1 MRPAGRP
8 DERFLLPDTAIVMG
22 EALLLAVSAFAH
34 QDATQRALRRLKYG
48 GAARLARPLA
58 RAALP
63 AFRSLLAVAGP
74 LPLVPVPVHPAR
86 RRERGYNQAGLI
98 AEELGRLTELPVRDL
113 LVRVRPTTKQHRL
126 DRPGRLRNLA
136 GAFILRPGA
145 QPPPALIVVDD
156 ILTTSATLE
165 SCARVLRAADAQLV
179 YGFAIAREI

>member
-1 MRPAGRP
+1 MGPAGRT
-8 DERFLLPDTAIVMG
+8 DERFFLPDAGTVVG
-22 EALLLAVSAFAH
+22 EALLLAVSALAH
-34 QDATQRALRRLKYG
+34 RHATQRALRRLKYG
-48 GAARLARPLA
+48 GAARLAGPLA
-58 RAALP
+58 RAAVP

-86 RRERGYNQAGLI
+86 GRERGYNQAGLI
-98 AEELGRLTELPVRDL
+98 AGELGRLTELPVLDL

-145 QPPPALIVVDD
+145 RPPPALIVVDD

-165 SCARVLRAADAQLV
+165 SCARVLRAAGAQRI